1 MNRKLLAF
9 LLAMLLGGNA
19 MATIKNPMLWADVP
33 DPDVIRVGDTFYLVS
48 TTMHLMPGAPVMA
61 SKDLQNW
68 ETVGYIFDKLTDSP
82 KYDLAFSLPLDQQ
95 KGKGVGTV
103 YGRGQ
108 WATSLKYHDGK
119 FWALLAPNEAGAM
132 GDTYIF
138 TAPKA
143 EGPWTIHSRLRHF
156 HDATL
161 FFDTDGT
168 PYVFFG
174 TGEMCQLT
182 RDLKGVV
189 EGSLRH
195 YFQRESDERGL
206 LEGTRVIKHNGTYYA
221 MLISQSYGPGQHRR
235 EVCYRTKDLNGK
247 WEKNVILQSDFG
259 GFSYLA
265 QGTIVDTEEGDW
277 YGIMFQDRG
286 GVGRV
291 LTLSPVRWLD
301 GWPMLGDE
309 YNKVPEVMRPYKSGQ
324 PEAAIVKSDDFS
336 VEKLGLHWQ
345 WNHNPVDN
353 AWSLKERPGFLRL
366 KTSRVVPNLYLAPNT
381 LTQRM
386 EGPTCSGYIRMDLS
400 KMKDGDCAGLA
411 AFNGDSGVLTIKKE
425 GKKLVLQM
433 TEQKV
438 SLTDREKAVTKVE
451 EKIVETVDLSAA
463 FKSQTSKNKSQIIYL
478 RLDGDFQP
486 RHGDAANFYYS
497 LDGQQWTKIGTENY
511 RMQFDY
517 RRFFMGSKFGIFNY
531 ATKKVG
537 GYVDVDEFSYSKT
550 EK

>member
-82 KYDLAFSLPLDQQ
+82 KYDLSFSLPLDQQ

-336 VEKLGLHWQ
+336 AEKLGLHWQ

-366 KTSRVVPNLYLAPNT
+366 KTSRVVLNLYLAPNT

-438 SLTDREKAVTKVE
+438 SLTDREKAVTKVD

-537 GYVDVDEFSYSKT
+537 GYVDVDEFCYSKT

>member
-82 KYDLAFSLPLDQQ
+82 KYDLSFSLPLDQQ

-451 EKIVETVDLSAA
+451 EKVVETVDLSTA
-463 FKSQTSKNKSQIIYL
+463 FKSQASKNKSQIIYL

-537 GYVDVDEFSYSKT
+537 GYVDVDEFCYSKT